1 MISLEKT
8 ILFAIFIHVTSGC
21 ECVKI
26 CFNHIHYLF
35 ITYLFRT
42 IIQKEDFIFFVI
54 DQMYEIP
61 IKDNHMK
68 INRDKNNME

>member
-1 MISLEKT
+1 MISLEKN

-35 ITYLFRT
+35 ITYLFIRT
-42 IIQKEDFIFFVI
+42 AIQKENFLCHRSNVRN
-54 DQMYEIP
+54 P
-61 IKDNHMK
+61 SL
-68 INRDKNNME
+68 RL